1 MVRGW
6 PDGHFDAPE
15 YAGVTAPIRRR
26 LAAAVTYRAAADKD
40 GWTCEWRIPW
50 ELCGG
55 ATTLLNA
62 NLTVR
67 NAGRDMWQT
76 WSAAGGASYDLH
88 NGGTFVFGANEG
100 LLNAKLKESLEVWLD
115 ASDAA
120 SVEKDAA
127 GAVRV
132 WKDRSGKGRHAVQE
146 KTDLQPRHV
155 AQGLNGKPALQFDDA
170 RKTRLEVADLSDQPL
185 SVTVFA
191 VIANPEPGSPQN
203 PHQRVFTASNGKDY
217 DYLCGISCLVPGTQ
231 TGGPR
236 QIVFEGRDRWAK
248 QVRVGCFSPNY
259 QTFFKGQIAE
269 ILVFGRTLTSEE
281 RFRVTAYLAGK
292 WEL

>member
-1 MVRGW
+1 
-6 PDGHFDAPE
+6 
-15 YAGVTAPIRRR
+15 
-26 LAAAVTYRAAADKD
+26 
-40 GWTCEWRIPW
+40 
-50 ELCGG
+50 
-55 ATTLLNA
+55 
-62 NLTVR
+62 
-67 NAGRDMWQT
+67 MWQT
-76 WSAAGGASYDLH
+76 WSMAGGASYDLH

-100 LLNAKLKESLEVWLD
+100 LLNAKLKQGLEVWLD

-120 SVEKDAA
+120 FVEKDVA

-132 WKDRSGKGRHAVQE
+132 WKDRSGQGRHAVQE
-146 KTDLQPRHV
+146 QADFQPRYV
-155 AQGLNGKPALQFDDA
+155 ARGLNGKPALQFDDA
-170 RKTRLEVADLSDQPL
+170 HRTRLEVPDLSDQPL
-185 SVTVFA
+185 NVTVFA
-191 VIANPEPGSPQN
+191 VIANPEAGSPQS

-269 ILVFGRTLTSEE
+269 ILVFSRTLTGEE